1 MSEVNPPD
9 FRTVLDTA
17 ETIAVVGCSATP
29 TRTSHKIARY
39 LQERGYRM
47 VPVNPNYDAVLG
59 ETCYPDLP
67 SVPADVEI
75 DIVDIFRAPK
85 HTADMVRSAIE
96 RVKQTGQRPVIWTQ
110 LGVSSS
116 EAEELA
122 AEADLPYVR
131 NRCVKIEYD
140 RLLA

>member
-17 ETIAVVGCSATP
+17 ETIAVVGCSTTP